1 MALSDLALSIM
12 TLPQYWDGTQLTLNL
27 LLLPA
32 SDPTA
37 KLSTNGPIFAGTTF
51 ALEAIFIPSL
61 ENPPADNDP
70 TAKNFTLTTPAPASA
85 ATLFT
90 KLQTTYGPK
99 VIPPSSLTNVI
110 IRKVLPD
117 TYLQTSGSG
126 NSGSPY
132 FAIGEEYGCA
142 IRAKDPGVNTPP
154 PTRDISWGGIISF
167 ALRQPKIATA
177 LGLLYPTLTITPD
190 PKALVNGGWLYVRFV
205 PATNPFALDLPGTP
219 DLLRV
224 FAARISPLTKER
236 TLFAPVLF
244 PLGTAANNASIFD
257 DATTESQEFDDG
269 FAKIVHTNQPTSV
282 DAATGVDNTLTPATD
297 AGIQIGWDDEQVTI
311 WHNRQLDAARAAT
324 PDGLPLGV
332 LGYRIDVRDVTLN
345 TNWTCLCAGQ
355 SVIKFDPSVD
365 GPVNIEQPLQPASI
379 RALGGDTEAWL
390 PRYFAQWRGKSL
402 VAQDPIDYAFSGNT
416 NPPASTM
423 LTSLVPPNLLRYGHE
438 YQLRGRLAD
447 ITCGG
452 PPIAKSPLNPSRAAI
467 ADTTFRRWIKPTRVR
482 TSTTADPTN
491 PATLTQIQVWRPI
504 MGFPQFL
511 FAGVDDSVAVSLAAT
526 VAAAKAANQTLG
538 ANDPDVDT
546 LRIIVEARTL
556 TNDTANP
563 TSLDDNYRIIYSV
576 DAPFPAFRDP
586 VPAYPPDPIDAVTI
600 SLDYQDVADIAD
612 LTAPASSNPQAI
624 PIPRARDVRIRLIAI
639 ANNAVANYFGD
650 PSVQLGIESHLDTR
664 SDAGTE
670 QNLFDPSQLP
680 VDQCKA
686 ILLQPALEAAQR
698 LASALG
704 LQVNGLTLSGLPG
717 QRVVFGA
724 SGALRTSISGDGA
737 SLTLNTQSE
746 LFGHWL
752 TALTLSLNRDWT
764 WDGLA
769 PSGLTITRDGNPSG
783 VLQIP
788 RTVIPSIGADPV
800 ATHDS
805 TLLIFLD
812 AIDPNPQPNS
822 PSPFPQALNPSW
834 TITPTLKPGLT
845 LADAPLTCTLSL
857 PKAAPPAQT
866 PRIASAGIA
875 LSPYQPSSDYS
886 STAPRS
892 KMLWLEFETPP
903 QDPADIYFARVL
915 QYAPD
920 PLLTNGAFSANAVTT
935 EPPDPPISL
944 DPEPI
949 RIITPGATADQ
960 SGLDAMTPLIAETAA
975 NPLRFLLPLPPGITA
990 DDPECFGFWTYELRV
1005 GHTGSGLADWSTAQA
1020 RFGRPLRMTG
1030 VQHPAPQLKCTVFR
1044 NAIQTIGT
1052 APFATPVRNGA
1063 PIRKEVYVRNQ
1074 MWMLLYAQVT
1084 QADGASHRNVLLLVR
1099 AARLLTQAPPTHVIP
1114 SLGRDLYG
1122 IAIFTEN
1129 DDPTNA
1135 DPAERTGISTMLT
1148 TLGLPLNSPLSM
1160 LAVELLP
1167 TPSTDIQRPLDT
1179 NNAFAQQRILRT
1191 SALVPAPSVR

>member
-37 KLSTNGPIFAGTTF
+37 KLSPQGPIFAGTTF
-51 ALEAIFIPSL
+51 TLEAIYIPSL
-61 ENPPADNDP
+61 ENPPADNDLS
-70 TAKNFTLTTPAPASA
+70 AKNFALTTPAPASA
-85 ATLFT
+85 AGLFT
-90 KLQTTYGPK
+90 KLQTMYSPK
-99 VIPPSSLTNVI
+99 IIPPSPLTSVI

-117 TYLQTSGSG
+117 TYLQASGSG
-126 NSGSPY
+126 DSGSPY

-142 IRAKDPGVNTPP
+142 LRAKDPGITAPP

-167 ALRQPKIATA
+167 ALRQPKVATA
-177 LGLLYPTLTITPD
+177 LGLLYPNLTITPD
-190 PKALVNGGWLYVRFV
+190 PKDLVNGGWLYVRFV
-205 PATNPFALDLPGTP
+205 PATNPFALDLPTIP
-219 DLLRV
+219 DVLRV
-224 FAARISPLTKER
+224 FSARISPLTSER

-244 PLGTAANNASIFD
+244 PLRTAANNASTFD

-297 AGIQIGWDDEQVTI
+297 AGIQIGWDDEQVAI

-332 LGYRIDVRDVTLN
+332 LGYRIDVRDATLN
-345 TNWTCLCAGQ
+345 TDWTCLCAAQ
-355 SVIKFDPSVD
+355 SVINFDPSVD
-365 GPVNIEQPLQPASI
+365 ATVTIEQPLQPAAI

-402 VAQDPIDYAFSGNT
+402 VAQNPIDYAFSGNT
-416 NPPASTM
+416 NPAASTM

-452 PPIAKSPLNPSRAAI
+452 PPITKAPLNPSRAAI
-467 ADTTFRRWIKPTRVR
+467 ADTTFKRWIKPTRVR
-482 TSTTADPTN
+482 TSTVADATN

-538 ANDPDVDT
+538 ATDPDVDT
-546 LRIIVEARTL
+546 LRIIVEAKTL
-556 TNDTANP
+556 TNDISNP
-563 TSLDDNYRIIYSV
+563 NSLDDNHRIL
-576 DAPFPAFRDP
+576 
-586 VPAYPPDPIDAVTI
+586 YPWIRHSPPSAIPPRLPTRPHRCRHYLPRLPGRSRHSRPHRTRVSQPPGHSHPSRPRRPHPPHRNCKQHSYKLLWRSLSPIW
-600 SLDYQDVADIAD
+600 
-612 LTAPASSNPQAI
+612 ASSPTSI
-624 PIPRARDVRIRLIAI
+624 PAATPA
-639 ANNAVANYFGD
+639 
-650 PSVQLGIESHLDTR
+650 PTK
-664 SDAGTE
+664 
-670 QNLFDPSQLP
+670 NLFDPSQLS

-686 ILLQPALEAAQR
+686 ILLQPAQEAAQR
-698 LASALG
+698 LALALG
-704 LQVNGLTLSGLPG
+704 LSTASPFPVFPVN
-717 QRVVFGA
+717 A
-724 SGALRTSISGDGA
+724 SSSEPPVPFAPQSPETARPF
-737 SLTLNTQSE
+737 LNTQSE
-746 LFGHWL
+746 LFGHWI
-752 TALTLSLNRDWT
+752 TALTLQLNRDWT
-764 WDGLA
+764 WDGLDPYGFA
-769 PSGLTITRDGNPSG
+769 ITRDGNPSG

-800 ATHDS
+800 AIHDS

-812 AIDPNPQPNS
+812 AIDPNPQPTS

-845 LADAPLTCTLSL
+845 LTDAPLTCTFSL

-886 STAPRS
+886 STTPRS

-935 EPPDPPISL
+935 EPSDPPSHS
-944 DPEPI
+944 
-949 RIITPGATADQ
+949 TP
-960 SGLDAMTPLIAETAA
+960 
-975 NPLRFLLPLPPGITA
+975 NPSASLPP
-990 DDPECFGFWTYELRV
+990 
-1005 GHTGSGLADWSTAQA
+1005 
-1020 RFGRPLRMTG
+1020 
-1030 VQHPAPQLKCTVFR
+1030 
-1044 NAIQTIGT
+1044 
-1052 APFATPVRNGA
+1052 
-1063 PIRKEVYVRNQ
+1063 
-1074 MWMLLYAQVT
+1074 
-1084 QADGASHRNVLLLVR
+1084 
-1099 AARLLTQAPPTHVIP
+1099 APP
-1114 SLGRDLYG
+1114 
-1122 IAIFTEN
+1122 
-1129 DDPTNA
+1129 PTN
-1135 DPAERTGISTMLT
+1135 PAST
-1148 TLGLPLNSPLSM
+1148 P
-1160 LAVELLP
+1160 
-1167 TPSTDIQRPLDT
+1167 
-1179 NNAFAQQRILRT
+1179 
-1191 SALVPAPSVR
+1191 